1 MAAKH
6 LSRLAVTLNPQQPS
20 GFVII
25 VPMRIKIV
33 TVSSKGQIT
42 IPKALRTRLGMQ
54 PGHKVE
60 LWVEKGSMRAKALKA
75 APKYPR
81 RS

>member
-6 LSRLAVTLNPQQPS
+6 LKRLAAHQYPPQTF
-20 GFVII
+20 GFAII
-25 VPMRIKIV
+25 DYMKIKMV
-33 TVSSKGQIT
+33 TVSSKGQFT

-54 PGHKVE
+54 PGDRVE
-60 LWVEKGSMRAKALKA
+60 LWVEQGSLRVKPVKP
-75 APKYPR
+75 APKPPR

>member
-1 MAAKH
+1 MAAQH
-6 LSRLAVTLNPQQPS
+6 LSRLAVKLNPQQPS

-42 IPKALRTRLGMQ
+42 IPKDLRTRLGMP
-54 PGHKVE
+54 PGAKVE
-60 LWVEKGSMRAKALKA
+60 LWVEQGSLRARPLKAL
-75 APKYPR
+75 PKQSR

>member
-1 MAAKH
+1 MADKH
-6 LSRLAVTLNPQQPS
+6 LSRLAVKLNPQQPS

-25 VPMRIKIV
+25 VLMRIKIV

-42 IPKALRTRLGMQ
+42 IPKDLRTQLGMQ

-60 LWVEKGSMRAKALKA
+60 LWVEKGSLRARPMKPS
-75 APKYPR
+75 PKYPR